1 MGMVLL
7 VVKGLT
13 IILNTIITLAAL
25 VMLGFGALLK
35 FGTEML
41 SGYMVPLMKTLPTG
55 HSTDAWTLFNST
67 AIVFMT
73 LGSICLVLGGIGCS
87 AVLCPSRVAVLIYI
101 VAVVVVMTGEI
112 SIALLLYT
120 TDTGDNLKSSLR
132 ADLVAHYA
140 GDDSQDKQSKAWN
153 YIFVQFDCCGVT
165 NYLDLK
171 AAINWNGKKTVNGTE
186 FTMKTPTACC
196 KVTGVYPGYDPP
208 SDVYCDITPTDDNS
222 YYMKG
227 CYEKVKKYLFDYS
240 LIIIAGGGGMISI
253 EIVSLVLAVVIFRS
267 LRKKVRPI

>member
-1 MGMVLL
+1 
-7 VVKGLT
+7 
-13 IILNTIITLAAL
+13 
-25 VMLGFGALLK
+25 MLGFGALLK

-41 SGYMVPLMKTLPTG
+41 RGYMVPLMKALPIG
-55 HSTDAWTLFNST
+55 HSTDAWTLFNSA

-73 LGSICLVLGGIGCS
+73 LGSICLILGGVGCS

-101 VAVVVVMTGEI
+101 VAVMVVITGEI

-120 TDTGDNLKSSLR
+120 TDVGDDLKSSLR
-132 ADLVAHYA
+132 DDLVAHYA
-140 GDDSQDKQSKAWN
+140 GDDNQDEHSKAWN

-171 AAINWNGKKTVNGTE
+171 AAINWNRKKAVNGTE
-186 FTMKTPTACC
+186 YTMKTPTACC
-196 KVTGVYPGYDPP
+196 KVTGDYPGYDPP
-208 SDVYCDITPTDDNS
+208 FDAYCDITPTDDNS

-240 LIIIAGGGGMISI
+240 LILMAGGGGMIAI
-253 EIVSLVLAVVIFRS
+253 E
-267 LRKKVRPI
+267 